1 MIVFKRIKLSRFNKY
16 KRFLIFL
23 QFRQNS
29 TPTEASILIN
39 QLSLQ
44 NNLQSKYLEIGV
56 ESGRTLQ
63 DVKIRKKFAVDPYFH
78 FNTMFQGQTYRFHKT
93 DSDTFFKKISNT
105 SHMFEIIFLD
115 GLHTYEQT
123 YKDLQNS
130 IKFVSKNSIIIVD
143 DTIPNDES
151 SSLPDQNACYEM
163 RKSQGNA
170 HDLRWHG
177 DVYKV
182 ICALSILNVPEI
194 HWATLIDL
202 ENPKTVIW
210 LGNSEKGEWP
220 SLPNVQSNILE
231 QYDFE
236 KCFKPLINAMFNP
249 MTQLELLNKL
259 KVMKR

>member
-1 MIVFKRIKLSRFNKY
+1 MNVDKRINMSRLKKY

-23 QFRQNS
+23 QFRTNS

-39 QLSLQ
+39 RLSMQ
-44 NNLQSKYLEIGV
+44 NNLHSKYLEIGV
-56 ESGRTLQ
+56 ESGKTLL
-63 DVKIRKKFAVDPYFH
+63 DVNIRQKFAVDPYFH
-78 FNTMFQGQTYRFHKT
+78 FNTLFQGKTYRFYKT
-93 DSDTFFKKISNT
+93 DSDTFFKKILNT
-105 SHMFEIIFLD
+105 AEKFEIIFLD

-130 IKFVSKNSIIIVD
+130 MKLVYRNSFIIVD

-163 RKSQGNA
+163 RKSQGTA

-194 HWATLIDL
+194 HWATLVDL

-220 SLPNVQSNILE
+220 SLPTVESNILE
-231 QYDFE
+231 KYDFE
-236 KCFKPLINAMFNP
+236 KCFNPIVNAIFNP
-249 MTQLELLNKL
+249 MTQIEFLNKL
-259 KVMKR
+259 KVMKS

>member
-1 MIVFKRIKLSRFNKY
+1 MAVFERIKMRRLNRY
-16 KRFLIFL
+16 KRFLIFI

-39 QLSLQ
+39 QLSKQ
-44 NNLQSKYLEIGV
+44 NNLISNYLEIGV
-56 ESGRTLQ
+56 ESGKTLQ
-63 DVKIRKKFAVDPYFH
+63 DVNIRKKFAVDPYFH
-78 FNTMFQGQTYRFHKT
+78 FNTMFQGNTYHFHKS

-105 SHMFEIIFLD
+105 SQKFEIIFLD
-115 GLHTYEQT
+115 GLHTFEQT

-130 IKFVSKNSIIIVD
+130 IKFVSRNSIIIVD
-143 DTIPNDES
+143 DTIPNDKS

-163 RKSQGNA
+163 RKSQGTA

-182 ICALSILNVPEI
+182 ICALSVFDVPDI
-194 HWATLIDL
+194 HWATLVDL

-210 LGNSEKGEWP
+210 LENSEIGEWP

-231 QYDFE
+231 KYDFE
-236 KCFKPLINAMFNP
+236 KCFEPVVNSMFNP

-259 KVMKR
+259 KAMNR